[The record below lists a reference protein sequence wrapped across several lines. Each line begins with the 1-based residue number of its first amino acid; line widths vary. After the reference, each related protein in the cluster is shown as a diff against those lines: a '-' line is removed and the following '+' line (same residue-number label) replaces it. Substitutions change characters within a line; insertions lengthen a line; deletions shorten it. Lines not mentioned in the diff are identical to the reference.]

1 VKVNNVNDFINKLCK
16 AEIITKFLSQ
26 SDLEFGG
33 IRQLIID
40 FLGKVKIKLMED
52 TFLAEEVEIHVA
64 EIHEYVMFQL
74 HHEFF
79 KLHDPSDDEI
89 RFQ

>member
-1 VKVNNVNDFINKLCK
+1 
-16 AEIITKFLSQ
+16 
-26 SDLEFGG
+26 
-33 IRQLIID
+33 
-40 FLGKVKIKLMED
+40 MED
-52 TFLAEEVEIHVA
+52 TFLAEEVESHVA

-79 KLHDPSDDEI
+79 KFHDPSDDEI